1 MATGGGGGQPVGMR
15 RRQMQQPH
23 QTLTPI
29 PDAAH
34 QETTVAT
41 TEARGGG
48 ATLDAAL
55 RVASRQS
62 RKADATATEAD
73 TTAESASDPRDLR
86 SQRGSACDDSGGDAS
101 GRQCDAL
108 RSDESRDEAVDEGR
122 RVGHSLTP
130 HQHPLHRLRIN

>member
-1 MATGGGGGQPVGMR
+1 
-15 RRQMQQPH
+15 MQQPH

-41 TEARGGG
+41 TEAKGGG

-73 TTAESASDPRDLR
+73 TIAESASDPRDLR
-86 SQRGSACDDSGGDAS
+86 SQRGSACDDSGGDAIVAFAQS
-101 GRQCDAL
+101 VADNFFDNAEIIYVARNPSEHTRAQK
-108 RSDESRDEAVDEGR
+108 
-122 RVGHSLTP
+122 P
-130 HQHPLHRLRIN
+130 INSSMVSE